1 MKPTEVDKSLQEVDI
16 SLPEE
21 KIKVKRAERENE
33 APEMEIEVKDSIVSP
48 SRFKMPTIKF
58 PKFGASTPN
67 VTAEKPDV
75 KKDIQVSG
83 SKTSETNLTMTEI
96 NIEKPNV
103 DIKRQF
109 IDVDVETKKHQAF
122 TVKEAEVE
130 VQPPSVELKVSSG
143 EAEKPEGAAKETDVK
158 TKKPKMSFGWFS
170 KPEVKASEVDVSLP
184 EMDVSLMEKQIEVK
198 KPDVEITAPEM
209 TDELKHDIEVDG
221 QGSKFKLPKFGISM
235 PKVTG
240 PQIDLGVSKKE
251 IDVTLP
257 GAKVEVQPPN
267 VELQQPS
274 GEVNVPEG
282 AATDADVKMK
292 NKFKLPKFGI
302 SMPKLQQPSGE
313 INVPEGAATDVD
325 VKMKKPHMSFGWFSK
340 AEVKSP
346 EVDVSLPKVDISL
359 PEGKVEVDGQGS
371 KFKLPKFG
379 ISMPKVTGPQ
389 IDLGVSKKEIDVTL
403 PGAKVEVQPPNVELQ
418 QPSGEV
424 NVPEGPHM
432 SFGWFSKAEV
442 KSPEVDVSLPKV
454 DISLPKAKVEVKKP
468 DVEMTAPEM
477 TAELKHDIEVD
488 GQGSKFKLPKFGI
501 SMPKVTGPQI
511 DLGVS
516 KKEID
521 VTLPGAKVEVQPPN
535 VELQQPSG
543 EINVPEGAATDVDVK
558 MKKPH
563 MSFGWFSK
571 AEVKSPE
578 VDVSLPKVDISL
590 PEGKVEVKKPD
601 VEMTAP
607 EMTAELKHDVEV
619 EGPGS
624 KFKLPKFGISMS
636 KVKGPQIDLG
646 VSKKEIDVTLPGSKV
661 EVQPPNVELQQPS
674 GEVNI
679 PEGAATDVDVKMKK
693 PPMSFGW
700 FSKAEVKSPEVD
712 VSHPKV
718 DISLPEGKVEVKK
731 PDVEITA
738 PEMTVEL
745 KHDIEVD
752 AQGSKFKLPKFGI
765 SMPKVKGPQIDLGVS
780 KKEIDVTLPG
790 AKVEVQPPN
799 VEPKLPSGEVN
810 IPEGAATDVDP
821 PMSFGW
827 FSKAE
832 VKSPDVDVSLPKVDI
847 SLPEGKVEVKK
858 PDVEITAPEMTAE
871 LKHDIEVDAQ
881 GSKFK
886 LPKFGISM
894 PKVKGPQIDLGVSK
908 KEIDPHMSF
917 GWFSKAEVKS
927 PDVDVSLPKE
937 DISLPEGKVEVKK
950 PDVEMTA
957 PEMTAEVKHDIELQG
972 QGSKFKLPKFG
983 ISMPK
988 VTGPQIDLGVSKK
1001 EIDVTLP
1008 GAKVEVQPPNV
1019 ELQQPSGEVNVPE
1032 GAATDVDVKMKKPHM
1047 SFGWFSKAEVKSP
1060 EVDVSLP
1067 KVDISLPEG
1076 KVEVK
1081 KPDVEI
1087 TAPEMTAE
1095 LKHDIEVDAQG
1106 SKFKL
1111 PKFGISMP
1119 KVKGPQIDLGVS
1131 KKEIDVTLPGAKVEV
1146 QPPNVELQ
1154 QPSGEVNV
1162 PEGAATDVDVK
1173 MKKPHMSFGWFSKAE
1188 VKSPEVDVSLPKVDI
1203 SLPEGKV
1210 EVKKPDVEIT
1220 APEMTAELKHDIEV
1234 DAQGSKFKLPKF
1246 GISMPKVKG
1255 PQIDLGVSKKEIDV
1269 TLPGAKVEVQPPN
1282 VELQQPSGEVNV
1294 PEGAATDA
1302 DVKMKKPHMSFGW
1315 FSKAEVKSPEV
1326 DVSLPKV
1333 DISLPKAKPPPVWRC
1348 MNVGDVVVFLLSGTW
1363 QCCSG
1368 CTWVSGH

>member
-1 MKPTEVDKSLQEVDI
+1 
-16 SLPEE
+16 
-21 KIKVKRAERENE
+21 
-33 APEMEIEVKDSIVSP
+33 
-48 SRFKMPTIKF
+48 
-58 PKFGASTPN
+58 
-67 VTAEKPDV
+67 
-75 KKDIQVSG
+75 
-83 SKTSETNLTMTEI
+83 
-96 NIEKPNV
+96 
-103 DIKRQF
+103 
-109 IDVDVETKKHQAF
+109 
-122 TVKEAEVE
+122 
-130 VQPPSVELKVSSG
+130 
-143 EAEKPEGAAKETDVK
+143 
-158 TKKPKMSFGWFS
+158 
-170 KPEVKASEVDVSLP
+170 
-184 EMDVSLMEKQIEVK
+184 
-198 KPDVEITAPEM
+198 
-209 TDELKHDIEVDG
+209 
-221 QGSKFKLPKFGISM
+221 
-235 PKVTG
+235 
-240 PQIDLGVSKKE
+240 
-251 IDVTLP
+251 
-257 GAKVEVQPPN
+257 
-267 VELQQPS
+267 
-274 GEVNVPEG
+274 
-282 AATDADVKMK
+282 
-292 NKFKLPKFGI
+292 
-302 SMPKLQQPSGE
+302 
-313 INVPEGAATDVD
+313 
-325 VKMKKPHMSFGWFSK
+325 
-340 AEVKSP
+340 
-346 EVDVSLPKVDISL
+346 
-359 PEGKVEVDGQGS
+359 
-371 KFKLPKFG
+371 
-379 ISMPKVTGPQ
+379 
-389 IDLGVSKKEIDVTL
+389 
-403 PGAKVEVQPPNVELQ
+403 
-418 QPSGEV
+418 
-424 NVPEGPHM
+424 
-432 SFGWFSKAEV
+432 
-442 KSPEVDVSLPKV
+442 
-454 DISLPKAKVEVKKP
+454 
-468 DVEMTAPEM
+468 
-477 TAELKHDIEVD
+477 
-488 GQGSKFKLPKFGI
+488 
-501 SMPKVTGPQI
+501 
-511 DLGVS
+511 
-516 KKEID
+516 
-521 VTLPGAKVEVQPPN
+521 
-535 VELQQPSG
+535 
-543 EINVPEGAATDVDVK
+543 
-558 MKKPH
+558 
-563 MSFGWFSK
+563 
-571 AEVKSPE
+571 
-578 VDVSLPKVDISL
+578 
-590 PEGKVEVKKPD
+590 
-601 VEMTAP
+601 
-607 EMTAELKHDVEV
+607 
-619 EGPGS
+619 
-624 KFKLPKFGISMS
+624 
-636 KVKGPQIDLG
+636 
-646 VSKKEIDVTLPGSKV
+646 
-661 EVQPPNVELQQPS
+661 
-674 GEVNI
+674 
-679 PEGAATDVDVKMKK
+679 
-693 PPMSFGW
+693 
-700 FSKAEVKSPEVD
+700 
-712 VSHPKV
+712 
-718 DISLPEGKVEVKK
+718 
-731 PDVEITA
+731 
-738 PEMTVEL
+738 
-745 KHDIEVD
+745 
-752 AQGSKFKLPKFGI
+752 
-765 SMPKVKGPQIDLGVS
+765 
-780 KKEIDVTLPG
+780 
-790 AKVEVQPPN
+790 
-799 VEPKLPSGEVN
+799 
-810 IPEGAATDVDP
+810 
-821 PMSFGW
+821 
-827 FSKAE
+827 
-832 VKSPDVDVSLPKVDI
+832 
-847 SLPEGKVEVKK
+847 
-858 PDVEITAPEMTAE
+858 
-871 LKHDIEVDAQ
+871 
-881 GSKFK
+881 
-886 LPKFGISM
+886 
-894 PKVKGPQIDLGVSK
+894 
-908 KEIDPHMSF
+908 MSF

-1294 PEGAATDA
+1294 PEGAATDV

-1333 DISLPKAKPPPVWRC
+1333 DISLPEAKVEVKKPDVEKTAPEMTAELKHDVEVEGPGSKFKLPKFGISMPKVKGPQIDLGVSKKEIDVTLPGAKVDCQPPNVEAKLPSGEVNIPEGAATDVDVKMKKPQMSFGWFSKAEVKSPEVDVSLPKVDISLPEAKVEVKKPDVEMTAPEMTAEVKHDIELQGQGSKFKLPKFGISMPKVTGPQIDLGVSKKEIDVTLPGAKVEVQPPNVELQQPSGEVNLPEGAATDVDVKMKKPQMSFGWFSKAEVKSPEVDVSLPKVDISLPEGKVEVKKPDVEMTAPEMTAELKHDVEVEGPGSKFKLPKFGISMPKVKGPQIDLGVSKKEIDVTLPGAKVDCQPPNVELQQPSGEVNIPERAATDVDLKMKKPQMSFGWFSKAEVKSPEVDVSLPKVDISLPEGKVEVKKPEMERTAPEMTAELKHEIELDGQGSKFKLPKFGISMPKVKGPQIDLGVSKKEIDVTLPGAKVEVQPPIVEPKLPSDVEITVDGQGSKFKLPKFGISMPKVKGPQIDLGVSKKEIDVIVPGAKVEVQPPNVELQQPSGEVNIPEGAATDVDVKMKKPHMSFGWFSKAEVKSPEVDVSLPTVDISHPGGKFEVKKPDLETTAPEIQVDVQVNIPEGATTEIDAKMKKPRMSFGWFSKPELKPTEVDVSHSQVDISLPERKVDVNVPEIEMSDPGIQLEMKQERSSVKIESSEVDTKDVVGSPSRFKMPNIKFPKFGATSKVLIDDSDKDKDMHAEVVAASFQRDFPESSDKVEGSSEINLHDAGLERPSVEGRMARAEVDDISKPSIDDNVHGSPNKGQASPSKGQGSPSKFKLPTFKMPKLRISKSKTENEQKDITPNVILENNENPEEPHGQEKSTKFTLTTFGEPPPVWRC